1 MTRTA
6 TTFLFAGMRW
16 KTRFIPFRVG
26 QPFRIGRTVSLWV
39 LSASAFDRSTTYV
52 QGHYFPLPAALQ
64 DSRMLRATSRRSI
77 GDATET
83 SIADSSGLRLAG
95 LRIHPSAIL
104 IAAQEILGQSLNAI
118 PALNYILKFRT
129 YGT

>member
-39 LSASAFDRSTTYV
+39 LSVSRKKLYQIIRKVTVRVEAFGLVESGAD
-52 QGHYFPLPAALQ
+52 PEAMDLQ
-64 DSRMLRATSRRSI
+64 DSRT
-77 GDATET
+77 
-83 SIADSSGLRLAG
+83 
-95 LRIHPSAIL
+95 
-104 IAAQEILGQSLNAI
+104 
-118 PALNYILKFRT
+118 
-129 YGT
+129 

>member
-1 MTRTA
+1 
-6 TTFLFAGMRW
+6 MRW

-95 LRIHPSAIL
+95 LRIHPF
-104 IAAQEILGQSLNAI
+104 GH
-118 PALNYILKFRT
+118 T
-129 YGT
+129 YRGTRNTWTIIECYPCSKLHSQI